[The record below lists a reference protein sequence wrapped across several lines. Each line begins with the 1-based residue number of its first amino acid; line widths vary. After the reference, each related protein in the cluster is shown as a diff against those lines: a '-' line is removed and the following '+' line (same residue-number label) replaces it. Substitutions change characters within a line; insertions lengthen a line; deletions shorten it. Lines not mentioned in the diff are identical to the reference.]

1 MASNVQLGPSARS
14 PPSSPLPFASIGA
27 HESVPDDF
35 TGDISAAPVGQPNDR
50 QDEDEVEPQHPNICT
65 EEVLTNDDD
74 NPAVSPS
81 SVEIFVASKLANRKF
96 QQKKAADL
104 TKTISNVDPFY
115 PQLIR
120 EFIVNLPNEFKD
132 PSSPDYQ
139 TVHIQGFKFVISST
153 VINGF
158 LRNVIDVDYSSSSPS
173 TDVLTSILSG
183 GTLSTW
189 PVNGIPAVALSIK
202 YAILHKID
210 IANWFPS
217 SHAFSGSHVPDIDH
231 DVHLSRGPRVFNT
244 SDWDESVEGFF
255 VDRELAARIVNDFI
269 VESHALTNS
278 INLSSEQQLEI
289 DALIRHLKTF
299 TPSTSRRESTTD

>member
-96 QQKKAADL
+96 QQKKA
-104 TKTISNVDPFY
+104 
-115 PQLIR
+115 
-120 EFIVNLPNEFKD
+120 
-132 PSSPDYQ
+132 
-139 TVHIQGFKFVISST
+139 
-153 VINGF
+153 
-158 LRNVIDVDYSSSSPS
+158 NVIDVDYSSSSPS

-299 TPSTSRRESTTD
+299 TPSTSRRESITD